1 MLCEK
6 VEKLG
11 FVGEVEKWAW
21 VEGRTVVFGGSMMRF
36 WVGLVVFR
44 MWMLM
49 VG

>member
-1 MLCEK
+1 MGL
-6 VEKLG
+6 
-11 FVGEVEKWAW
+11 VGEVEKWAW
-21 VEGRTVVFGGSMMRF
+21 VEERAVVFGGSMMRF